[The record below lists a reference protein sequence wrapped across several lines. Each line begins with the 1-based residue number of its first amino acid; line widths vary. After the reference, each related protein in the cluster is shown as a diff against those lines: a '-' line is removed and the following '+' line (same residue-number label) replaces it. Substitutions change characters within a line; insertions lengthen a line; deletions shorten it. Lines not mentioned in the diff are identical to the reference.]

1 MELKKEEDK
10 KYLSFKGRNYVAVPE
25 IAHCCC
31 KGCDLL
37 DKGCYNSVRA
47 LAICRQGYI
56 FKKIRN

>member
-25 IAHCCC
+25 IAHRCC

-37 DKGCYNSVRA
+37 DKWCYNSVRA